1 MGSKSIKKRLIT
13 GDKEQLADFVAR
25 NPDNAR
31 AKLLEQFDDLLIE
44 VCMENYGANQT
55 RLAKILG
62 VNRGSMRKRM
72 KNLGYIQ
79 EIQQ

>member
-79 EIQQ
+79 EIQP